1 MARQPDRRESVSLGI
16 VDSLKS
22 AGFWSAIG
30 AVVGIVA
37 TVVGVVGFLT
47 VEPLRDFAVSV
58 LIIGLVLLFVAI
70 VLSPRAIAIFMA
82 GRQGRYGANLAIMTA
97 AFFIIVILINFLLFR
112 NPTRL
117 DVTAT
122 RVFSLS
128 QQTVKI
134 LNDIDPPVRA
144 NAFFVP
150 DSSETTFARQQAED
164 LLNEFTRRSGKFT
177 YRFVDPELNR
187 SVAERYNVT
196 DYPVIVFENLTTDTL
211 QDVFTITEQDF
222 VTAILVATGVD
233 QKKVYFMT
241 GHQEAG
247 LTRDPLTLQTD
258 LEGFDLALNGMQ
270 RDNYAIRPL
279 NLRQDPKIP
288 EDAAVV
294 VIPGPRSDLGEEE
307 ENAITEYLVNGGNI
321 AFLLDPDTPE
331 SFRRVLATWGLLLA
345 PNLVA
350 DLISNVAGEVT
361 TPMAQRSNGQFTSSG
376 MTGIKIADQI
386 NVVFFADATA
396 VQPILPPD
404 EIPPFMTYSPLVM
417 TTPASW
423 LETDTEE
430 VEYDADEDIR
440 GQFHLVSV
448 METGGSLT
456 GQVVRAENKT
466 ARLVVFGDS
475 DFARNK
481 FFFQSDNSNLL
492 LNTINWLA
500 GDYDLIEIRPRVVVY
515 RELILNQRERD
526 FIKWSS
532 WFFPPSLML
541 IFSVIVW
548 WRRR

>member
-1 MARQPDRRESVSLGI
+1 MARQSDRRESISLGI
-16 VDSLKS
+16 LDSLKS

-30 AVVGIVA
+30 AVGGIVG
-37 TVVGVVGFLT
+37 TVVGVVLFLT
-47 VEPLRDFAVSV
+47 ADPLRDFAVSV
-58 LIIGLVLLFVAI
+58 LIIGLVLLFLAI

-112 NPTRL
+112 NSTRV

-128 QQTVKI
+128 QQTINI
-134 LNDIDPPVRA
+134 LGNLDAPVRA

-150 DSSETTFARQQAED
+150 ASSDTVFLRQQAED
-164 LLNEFTRRSGKFT
+164 MLNEFTRRSGKFT

-196 DYPVIVFENLTTDTL
+196 NYPVVVFENLTTDTL
-211 QDVFTITEQDF
+211 EDVYTLTEQDF
-222 VTAILVATGVD
+222 VTALLVATGVD
-233 QKKVYFMT
+233 QKKIYVLT

-247 LTRDPLTLQTD
+247 ITRDPLTLQTD

-270 RDNYAIRPL
+270 RDNYAVRPL
-279 NLRQDPKIP
+279 NLRQDPKVP
-288 EDAAVV
+288 EDAAAV
-294 VIPGPRSDLGEEE
+294 VIPGPKSDLSEDE
-307 ENAITEYLVNGGNI
+307 ENAITEYLVNGGDI
-321 AFLLDPDTPE
+321 AFLLDPDTPD
-331 SFRRVLATWGLLLA
+331 SFRRVLASWGLLLA
-345 PNLVA
+345 PNRVA
-350 DLISNVAGEVT
+350 DLISNVAGEAT

-376 MTGIKIADQI
+376 ITNIPIADRI
-386 NVVFFADATA
+386 DVVFFADATA
-396 VQPILPPD
+396 VQPVLPPD
-404 EIPPFMTYSPLVM
+404 EIPPFMTYSPLIL

-423 LETDTEE
+423 LETDAEE
-430 VEYDADEDIR
+430 VKYDAEEDIR
-440 GQFHLVSV
+440 GQFHLMSV
-448 METGGSLT
+448 LETGASLT
-456 GQVVRAENKT
+456 GQVVSGEDGT

-492 LNTINWLA
+492 LNTVNWLA
-500 GDYDLIEIRPRVVVY
+500 EDYNLIDIRPRIVVY
-515 RELILNQRERD
+515 RELVLNQRERE

-532 WFFPPSLML
+532 WFFPPALML
-541 IFSVIVW
+541 ILGAVVW

>member
-1 MARQPDRRESVSLGI
+1 MARQSDRRESISLGI
-16 VDSLKS
+16 LDSLKS

-30 AVVGIVA
+30 AVGGIVG
-37 TVVGVVGFLT
+37 TVVGVVLFLT
-47 VEPLRDFAVSV
+47 ADPLRDFAVSV
-58 LIIGLVLLFVAI
+58 LIIGLVLLFLAI

-112 NPTRL
+112 NSTRV

-128 QQTVKI
+128 QQTINI
-134 LNDIDPPVRA
+134 LGNLDAPVRA

-150 DSSETTFARQQAED
+150 ASSDTVFLRQQAED
-164 LLNEFTRRSGKFT
+164 MLNEFTRRSGKFT

-196 DYPVIVFENLTTDTL
+196 NYPVVVFENLTTDTL
-211 QDVFTITEQDF
+211 EDVYTLTEQDF
-222 VTAILVATGVD
+222 VTALLVATGVD
-233 QKKVYFMT
+233 QKKIYVLT

-247 LTRDPLTLQTD
+247 ITRDPLTLQTD

-270 RDNYAIRPL
+270 RDNYAVRPL
-279 NLRQDPKIP
+279 NLRQDPKVP
-288 EDAAVV
+288 EDAAAV
-294 VIPGPRSDLGEEE
+294 VIPGPKSDLSEDE
-307 ENAITEYLVNGGNI
+307 ENAITEYLVNGGDI
-321 AFLLDPDTPE
+321 AFLLDPDTPD
-331 SFRRVLATWGLLLA
+331 SFRRVLASWGLLLA
-345 PNLVA
+345 PNRVA
-350 DLISNVAGEVT
+350 DLISNVAGEAT

-376 MTGIKIADQI
+376 ITNIPIADRI
-386 NVVFFADATA
+386 DVVFFADATA
-396 VQPILPPD
+396 VQPVLPPD
-404 EIPPFMTYSPLVM
+404 EIPPFMTYSPLIL

-423 LETDTEE
+423 LETDAEE
-430 VEYDADEDIR
+430 VKYDAEADIR
-440 GQFHLVSV
+440 GQFHLMSV
-448 METGGSLT
+448 LETGASLT
-456 GQVVRAENKT
+456 GQVVSGEDGT

-492 LNTINWLA
+492 LNTVNWLA
-500 GDYDLIEIRPRVVVY
+500 EDYNLIDIRPRIVVY
-515 RELILNQRERD
+515 RELVLNQRERE

-532 WFFPPSLML
+532 WFFPPALML
-541 IFSVIVW
+541 ILGAVVW

>member
-16 VDSLKS
+16 LDSLKS
-22 AGFWSAIG
+22 TGFWSAIG
-30 AVVGIVA
+30 AIVGIVA
-37 TVVGVVGFLT
+37 TLVGVVSFLT
-47 VEPLRDFAVSV
+47 IEPLRDFAVSV
-58 LIIGLVLLFVAI
+58 LIIGLVLLFLAI

-82 GRQGRYGANLAIMTA
+82 GRQGRYGANLAIMTV

-112 NPTRL
+112 NPTRV

-128 QQTVKI
+128 QQTVNI
-134 LNDIDPPVRA
+134 LGDLNAPVRA

-150 DSSETTFARQQAED
+150 ASADTASLRQQTED

-187 SVAERYNVT
+187 TVAQRYNVSN
-196 DYPVIVFENLTTDTL
+196 YPVIVFENLTTDTL
-211 QDVFTITEQDF
+211 EDVFTITEQDF

-233 QKKVYFMT
+233 QKKVYFLT

-247 LTRDPLTLQTD
+247 LTRDPISLQTD

-279 NLRQDPKIP
+279 NLRQDPKVP

-294 VIPGPRSDLGEEE
+294 VVPGPKSDLSEDE
-307 ENAITEYLVNGGNI
+307 ENAITEYLVKGGNI
-321 AFLLDPDTPE
+321 AFLLDPDTPD
-331 SFRRVLATWGLLLA
+331 SFRRVLANWGLLLA

-376 MTGIKIADQI
+376 VTGINIADKI
-386 NVVFFADATA
+386 NVVFFADATV
-396 VQPILPPD
+396 VQPLLPPD
-404 EIPPFMTYSPLVM
+404 QIPPFMTYSPLVV

-423 LETDTEE
+423 LETDEEE
-430 VEYDADEDIR
+430 VEYDAEEDIR
-440 GQFHLVSV
+440 GQFHLMSV

-456 GQVVRAENKT
+456 GQMVGGESP

-492 LNTINWLA
+492 LNSINWLA
-500 GDYDLIEIRPRVVVY
+500 GDYNLIDIRPRIIVY
-515 RELILNQRERD
+515 RELVLNQRERE

-532 WFFPPSLML
+532 WFFPPALML
-541 IFSVIVW
+541 ILGAIVW

>member
-321 AFLLDPDTPE
+321 AFLLDPIL
-331 SFRRVLATWGLLLA
+331 R
-345 PNLVA
+345 N
-350 DLISNVAGEVT
+350 
-361 TPMAQRSNGQFTSSG
+361 RSGGFSRLG
-376 MTGIKIADQI
+376 G
-386 NVVFFADATA
+386 F
-396 VQPILPPD
+396 
-404 EIPPFMTYSPLVM
+404 YSPP
-417 TTPASW
+417 T
-423 LETDTEE
+423 
-430 VEYDADEDIR
+430 
-440 GQFHLVSV
+440 
-448 METGGSLT
+448 
-456 GQVVRAENKT
+456 
-466 ARLVVFGDS
+466 
-475 DFARNK
+475 
-481 FFFQSDNSNLL
+481 
-492 LNTINWLA
+492 
-500 GDYDLIEIRPRVVVY
+500 
-515 RELILNQRERD
+515 
-526 FIKWSS
+526 WS
-532 WFFPPSLML
+532 PT
-541 IFSVIVW
+541 
-548 WRRR
+548 